1 MFSLTSTRALA
12 PGTRLA
18 PRARGATHRATIAP
32 CIRGRARRVSAAGD
46 VADFAD
52 AQVRTGVANRE
63 EGTHGEISVVDTRA
77 RCVGAFDGERRRRP
91 RWGRDGVSVVPG
103 PIYPREYAGE
113 ETFGL

>member
-18 PRARGATHRATIAP
+18 PRARGAKHRATIGP

-63 EGTHGEISVVDTRA
+63 RRRA
-77 RCVGAFDGERRRRP
+77 RNAR
-91 RWGRDGVSVVPG
+91 
-103 PIYPREYAGE
+103 
-113 ETFGL
+113 

>member
-18 PRARGATHRATIAP
+18 PRARGAKHRATIAP

-52 AQVRTGVANRE
+52 AQVRTTGVANRE
-63 EGTHGEISVVDTRA
+63 RRRA
-77 RCVGAFDGERRRRP
+77 RNAR
-91 RWGRDGVSVVPG
+91 
-103 PIYPREYAGE
+103 
-113 ETFGL
+113 

>member
-18 PRARGATHRATIAP
+18 PRARGAKHRATIAP
-32 CIRGRARRVSAAGD
+32 CIRGRARLKVSAAGD

-63 EGTHGEISVVDTRA
+63 RRRA
-77 RCVGAFDGERRRRP
+77 RNAR
-91 RWGRDGVSVVPG
+91 
-103 PIYPREYAGE
+103 
-113 ETFGL
+113 